1 MDIVFTQEELP
12 GISRSLLASL
22 EKGDTATVIALSGE
36 LGAGKTAF
44 SQALAR
50 ELGVEENVVSPT
62 FVIMKTYETRSR
74 HYRRMVHIDAYR
86 LNSHEELMRL
96 GWAEVLSDPDTVV
109 LIEWPEQVAG
119 AMPPNAKAVSLSHV
133 SETERRMRF

>member
-12 GISRSLLASL
+12 DISRSLLASIG
-22 EKGDTATVIALSGE
+22 KGDTATVIALSGE

-50 ELGVEENVVSPT
+50 ELGVADTVVSPT
-62 FVIMKTYETRSR
+62 FVIMKMYETKSA

-86 LNSHEELMRL
+86 LNSHEELLKL
-96 GWAEVLSDPDTVV
+96 GWTEILADPDTVV
-109 LIEWPEQVAG
+109 LIEWPEQVDG
-119 AMPPNAKAVSLSHV
+119 AIPAYAQKVTLTHV
-133 SETERRMRF
+133 SDTERRIQF